1 MITGIL
7 PFYCSECH
15 NHFIG
20 SATEWY
26 ASAVTALSKCPKCGN
41 WHTLPWS
48 LLPAKIANQK
58 YKEIWEIIDNKHK

>member
-15 NHFIG
+15 NHFIS

-26 ASAVTALSKCPKCGN
+26 AAAVTALSKCPKMRKLAYSPLESAPCKNSQSEIQINLGN
-41 WHTLPWS
+41 
-48 LLPAKIANQK
+48 
-58 YKEIWEIIDNKHK
+58 Y